1 MPHLVVERI
10 RSVGHLGPCGLCAR
24 LSGRPTK
31 RRDAV
36 CAYTL
41 EFLDIFGCLAFLVGS
56 ICFLPCF
63 SSDLH
68 VFLVGCALF
77 IVGSVVFF
85 GICCFC
91 QGEVMRSKGLI
102 SFEACENALYLIGSC
117 VFVAGTVLYWP
128 PEAHHANVNWLVR
141 SLSLGVY
148 FNLFTPE
155 FEGTM
160 LFIFGSVLF
169 ALAAFVNG
177 LDQRAFSTVANQM
190 LTATTSLYM
199 GGSLLFVMGS
209 VAFLPDLGCNERM
222 FWLGAWCYV
231 VGSSL
236 YLLGSMISLLR
247 TSRELDNPARL
258 PLTGD
263 GRDDGEKA

>member
-10 RSVGHLGPCGLCAR
+10 RSVGALCPCGMCVR
-24 LSGRPTK
+24 CPGRPK

-41 EFLDIFGCLAFLVGS
+41 EFLDILGCLTFLIGS
-56 ICFLPCF
+56 VCMLPCF
-63 SSDLH
+63 SGNLP

-77 IVGSVVFF
+77 IVGSVCFF

-91 QGEVMRSKGLI
+91 MTEAVRAKSWN
-102 SFEACENALYLIGSC
+102 SFEVCENALYLIGSC

-128 PEAHHANVNWLVR
+128 PEAHHAHVNWLVR
-141 SLSLGVY
+141 RLSLGVY

-155 FEGTM
+155 FEGTV

-177 LDQRAFSTVANQM
+177 LDQRAFNTVASQM

-222 FWLGAWCYV
+222 FELGAWCYV

-247 TSRELDNPARL
+247 TSRELENPVRS
-258 PLTGD
+258 PLTG
-263 GRDDGEKA
+263 GKDDIGKP